1 MLLLWKLVHTF
12 RVLEIGGKKSR
23 PWTPALFYF
32 LVRFRCRA
40 KGVHCENS
48 RLPLAAGKQKSR
60 IPPEKPDSFYNS
72 CVILHGFFMNSTA
85 ICCSDKNKTGEK
97 IQNKLLTLF
106 LIWFFFKLFQSEFSS
121 SRILQ
126 EFQSEFRSECY
137 SHKAESK
144 IHIRVLSKNIY
155 VLSTF
160 LFLFFF
166 FKCKF
171 NLICEFFQI

>member
-1 MLLLWKLVHTF
+1 MDSSLVLFSCQISVYTFSHRRFDDFFKGKSIPNPMLLLWKLVYTF
-12 RVLEIGGKKSR
+12 RELEIGGKKSR

-106 LIWFFFKLFQSEFSS
+106 LIWFFFLTFSV
-121 SRILQ
+121 RI
-126 EFQSEFRSECY
+126 F
-137 SHKAESK
+137 
-144 IHIRVLSKNIY
+144 
-155 VLSTF
+155 
-160 LFLFFF
+160 
-166 FKCKF
+166 
-171 NLICEFFQI
+171 